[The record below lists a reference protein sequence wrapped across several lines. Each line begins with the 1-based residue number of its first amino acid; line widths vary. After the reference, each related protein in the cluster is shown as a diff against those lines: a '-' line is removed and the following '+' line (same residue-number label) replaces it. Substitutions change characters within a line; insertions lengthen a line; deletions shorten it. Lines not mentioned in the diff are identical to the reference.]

1 MASIA
6 AVEQFG
12 LFVVS
17 NRQIEPLGQSCK
29 GRDLPFSHG
38 SAATGGGT
46 PSTERNET
54 RLYTVFPVNG
64 RTYSGREGSL
74 KATDCSGDTQSG

>member
-1 MASIA
+1 MLVAPVPCPIHCAIGKDPQEVSPVA

-17 NRQIEPLGQSCK
+17 QRQIEPLGQGCE
-29 GRDLPFSHG
+29 GCDLPFSHG

-46 PSTERNET
+46 LSTER
-54 RLYTVFPVNG
+54 
-64 RTYSGREGSL
+64 
-74 KATDCSGDTQSG
+74 D